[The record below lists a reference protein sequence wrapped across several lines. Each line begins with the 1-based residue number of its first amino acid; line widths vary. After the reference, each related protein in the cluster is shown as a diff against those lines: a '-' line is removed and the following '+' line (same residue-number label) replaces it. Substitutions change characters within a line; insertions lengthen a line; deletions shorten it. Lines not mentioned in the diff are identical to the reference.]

1 MTIYTLFINGK
12 QKDYTDKRRAYAVA
26 RLFGAVVLP
35 AKDTYTH
42 LKKCLLISKEKP
54 TVLCRGYLFA
64 LFRPVVAPWA
74 VFYARLITYSS
85 AVLSPFLRRFIAL
98 WLGGI
103 FPSFRNK

>member
-1 MTIYTLFINGK
+1 M
-12 QKDYTDKRRAYAVA
+12 
-26 RLFGAVVLP
+26 RLPAFSERWYLP
-35 AKDTYTH
+35 AKDTSIH

-64 LFRPVVAPWA
+64 LSRPVLAPWA
-74 VFYARLITYSS
+74 VFYVWLITYSS

-103 FPSFRNK
+103 FPHFRNK